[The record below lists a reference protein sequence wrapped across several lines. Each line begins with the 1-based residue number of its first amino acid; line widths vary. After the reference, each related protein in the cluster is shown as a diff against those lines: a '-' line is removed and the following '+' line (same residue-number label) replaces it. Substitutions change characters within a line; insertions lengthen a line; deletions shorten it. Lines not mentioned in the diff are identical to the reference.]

1 MQAGSMTSVKTIQI
15 RNVPNEIH
23 AELRLRAAQAGM
35 SLSDYALAELER
47 KASKPPI
54 AEVLERARRRPGG
67 LTTQQIVDA
76 IRAERGPIGPA

>member
-15 RNVPNEIH
+15 RNVPDEIH